1 MSVRLSGDPADID
14 LDVVHGYLTR
24 SYWSPG
30 ISRELV
36 ARAAANSLC
45 VSALDETGQIGFARV
60 ITDRATFAWLAD
72 VFVLERARGLGI
84 GRAMVRWL
92 MEHPELQNLRRWML
106 ATWDAHGVYEA
117 LGWKPVDRPDRLLQ
131 RHDPEAHRR

>member
-1 MSVRLSGDPADID
+1 MSARLSGDPADID

-72 VFVLERARGLGI
+72 VFVLEHARGKGV

-92 MEHPELQNLRRWML
+92 MDHPELRNLRRWML

-131 RHDPEAHRR
+131 RHDPEAHLR

>member
-1 MSVRLSGDPADID
+1 MSVRLSGDPAEID

-45 VSALDETGQIGFARV
+45 VSAHDETGQIGFARV

-72 VFVLERARGLGI
+72 VFVLEHAQGKGV

-92 MEHPELQNLRRWML
+92 MDHPELQNLRRWML
-106 ATWDAHGVYEA
+106 STWDAHTVYQA
-117 LGWKPVDRPDRLLQ
+117 LGWEPVDKPDRLLQ
-131 RHDPEAHRR
+131 RYDAEAHLR